1 MKSIPFS
8 LRVADVIAA
17 ADQATGITG
26 REVAEAMGL
35 VKHAEVLRV
44 QQARFHCVRQHRVT
58 TLNGAY
64 PARFIVTR
72 NYQPPDQRAA
82 AAKDKAEA
90 DRKQREARARSHAR
104 RQQAL
109 LEKQARIANA
119 RKTAART
126 ATPPARTQEASMQPE
141 TTEQFIARGGSYQ
154 VLPHNFDARPTTYPG
169 RRPINNHNQR
179 GRNQP

>member
-44 QQARFHCVRQHRVT
+44 QQACSHGVRQHRIT

-64 PARFIVTR
+64 PARYIITR
-72 NYQPPDQRAA
+72 EYQTPAQRAA
-82 AAKDKAEA
+82 AAKAKDAA

-104 RQQAL
+104 RHQAL
-109 LEKQARIANA
+109 LEKQARIASA
-119 RKTAART
+119 RKPAAKPATA
-126 ATPPARTQEASMQPE
+126 PARKPATSMQPE

-154 VLPHNFDARPTTYPG
+154 VLPHNFDTRPTTYPG
-169 RRPINNHNQR
+169 RRPVYPHTSS
-179 GRNQP
+179 GQP

>member
-44 QQARFHCVRQHRVT
+44 QQACFHCVRQHRVT

-82 AAKDKAEA
+82 AAKSKAEA
-90 DRKQREARARSHAR
+90 DRKQRESRARSHAR
-104 RQQAL
+104 RKQAL
-109 LEKQARIANA
+109 LEKQARIASA
-119 RKTAART
+119 RKPAAKP
-126 ATPPARTQEASMQPE
+126 AAAPARKPATSMQPE

-154 VLPHNFDARPTTYPG
+154 VLPHNFDTRPTAYPG

>member
-44 QQARFHCVRQHRVT
+44 QQACFHCVRQHRVT

-82 AAKDKAEA
+82 AAKSKAEA
-90 DRKQREARARSHAR
+90 DRKQRESRARSHAR
-104 RQQAL
+104 RKQAL
-109 LEKQARIANA
+109 LEKQARIASA
-119 RKTAART
+119 RKPAAKTAA
-126 ATPPARTQEASMQPE
+126 APARKPATSMQPE

-154 VLPHNFDARPTTYPG
+154 VLPHNFDTRPTAYPG
-169 RRPINNHNQR
+169 RRPVYPHASS
-179 GRNQP
+179 GQP